1 MSTDPGLRRRAL
13 ARSHAYSL
21 LSSLG
26 RFLRAPWA
34 HGLTLGV
41 IAVALALP
49 ALSRVLLADLQRLGA
64 GLALTGDVNVFLQ
77 PEQDETQAR
86 ALARRLRAQPE
97 IADVSLKSPAEAL
110 IEFRTFAEF
119 SDALSALEQNPL
131 PWVLAAELHGDA
143 LGSNAAMPLVQRIR
157 GWAEVELVQYDQEW
171 LSRLKAL
178 IDLVQR
184 GVWVVGG
191 LLGMAVL
198 LVIGNTIR
206 LEILTRR
213 DEIIIM
219 KLVGA
224 DDGFIRRPFLY
235 SGLWFGLLG
244 ALGALLLVQI
254 ALWVL
259 MPVVRELASAY
270 GSPFGLLGLGWRA
283 IAEVLLAGILLGI
296 AGAWLASRRHLAEAE
311 PT

>member
-1 MSTDPGLRRRAL
+1 MSADPTLRRRAL

-21 LSSLG
+21 FSSLG

-77 PEQDETQAR
+77 PGQEEPAAR
-86 ALARRLRAQPE
+86 ALARRLREQPE
-97 IADVSLKSPAEAL
+97 VVNVSLKSPDEAL
-110 IEFRTFAEF
+110 AEFRAFAEF

-131 PWVLAAELHGDA
+131 PWVLAAELSPQA
-143 LGSNAAMPLVQRIR
+143 LGSTAAMPLVQRIR

-244 ALGALLLVQI
+244 AAGALLLVQT

-259 MPVVRELASAY
+259 MPAVGELAAAY
-270 GSPFGLLGLGWRA
+270 GSPFALHGLGLQA
-283 IAEVLLAGILLGI
+283 VAEVLLAGILLGI